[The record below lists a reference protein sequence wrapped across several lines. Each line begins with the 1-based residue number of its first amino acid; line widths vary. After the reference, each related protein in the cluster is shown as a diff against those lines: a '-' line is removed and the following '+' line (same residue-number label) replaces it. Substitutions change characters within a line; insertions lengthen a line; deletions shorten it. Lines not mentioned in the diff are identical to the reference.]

1 MYTQSFDAPLQVM
14 AADAV
19 RAGIARQAGERVVSI
34 AVQVGEL
41 IELAVGFVGERRL
54 RATMLAAAREQDQA
68 RPAFADSLR
77 RAAGHS
83 WL

>member
-14 AADAV
+14 PADAV
-19 RAGIARQAGERVVSI
+19 RAGIASQAAERVVNI
-34 AVQVGEL
+34 AMELGQLVQT
-41 IELAVGFVGERRL
+41 AVSVIGERRL
-54 RATMLAAAREQDQA
+54 RAAMLAAAREQDVA
-68 RPAFADSLR
+68 RPAFAESLR